1 MSRHQNSTQ
10 LDQRVFRNTANTVK
24 KVNIARHTMR
34 GGIRFWVKNKHF

>member
-1 MSRHQNSTQ
+1 MSRHSNNPG

-34 GGIRFWVKNKHF
+34 GGIRF